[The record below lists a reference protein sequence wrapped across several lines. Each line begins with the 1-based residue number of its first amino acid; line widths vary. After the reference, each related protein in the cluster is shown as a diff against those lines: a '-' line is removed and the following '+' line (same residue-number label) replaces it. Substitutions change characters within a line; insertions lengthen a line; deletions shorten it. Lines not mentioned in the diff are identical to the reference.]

1 MKSIRKLL
9 VALFV
14 SGSVLAA
21 YVLPALAD
29 GGD

>member
-1 MKSIRKLL
+1 MKAIRRVL

-14 SGSVLAA
+14 SGSVLAV

-29 GGD
+29 GGG